1 MMNLFENLQL
11 MKESEFR
18 MHLEGLKPTTA
29 KAGDTYVNTHNL
41 TFFYIFDSKEKAN
54 SANYWD
60 EAILSS
66 NYYSKLS
73 KEEINSK
80 LDFIEHS
87 SFKENVT
94 YNKNFT
100 TIKIT
105 PGLKLELVEIHSS
118 GRDTTVL
125 LKIVG
130 TDYYLKTTSD
140 SFKYLDL
147 DTDANKKDDRST
159 ASAIIYAIY
168 GTGNMISGASH
179 YDNSIKWHWTTN
191 IDNADLNENQ
201 FKQMVRR
208 TARRKAEQDFEY
220 FDPNNIVVKFFK
232 SRESFIKFC
241 NNVGLHPDMKNVD
254 DYISNQA
261 LSESF

>member
-1 MMNLFENLQL
+1 MLDEEDLGEDGYIRTFGKEINNLRNTISISIFEDEDTKQKIVDIESGYDDMYNYDNEFFENLQL

-87 SFKENVT
+87 SFKNNIM
-94 YNKNFT
+94 YSKNFT
-100 TIKIT
+100 TVKI
-105 PGLKLELVEIHSS
+105 IA
-118 GRDTTVL
+118 
-125 LKIVG
+125 KIA
-130 TDYYLKTTSD
+130 
-140 SFKYLDL
+140 KYP
-147 DTDANKKDDRST
+147 
-159 ASAIIYAIY
+159 I
-168 GTGNMISGASH
+168 
-179 YDNSIKWHWTTN
+179 
-191 IDNADLNENQ
+191 
-201 FKQMVRR
+201 
-208 TARRKAEQDFEY
+208 
-220 FDPNNIVVKFFK
+220 
-232 SRESFIKFC
+232 
-241 NNVGLHPDMKNVD
+241 
-254 DYISNQA
+254 
-261 LSESF
+261 